1 VAADSQ
7 QAICHGAAGPGKA
20 AREKSGWG
28 DRGVAG
34 CDAVGAKFVLNDCV
48 AWAVRRLVRLG
59 LGIYFRRI
67 ERFRADRVPATGPIL
82 FASNHP
88 GSITDAFLIG
98 TALRRRVGFVG
109 TVQLFRWRPL
119 GWLLRRCGIIP
130 VNRMK
135 DDPRAMRT
143 VLETFEACYRELE
156 QGGAVGIFPEGVTY
170 NDGQLRPM
178 KSGTARMALE
188 LEQRHGGQL
197 GLCVVPVG
205 ISYSGKQRYRSE
217 VLLQFGEPI
226 RVSEW
231 LSDGPENRKAAI
243 QRFSKVIEERIQ
255 ALILH
260 LPGLAEA
267 RLVKGVAELYLDRN
281 RSEGP
286 RGWTQAEEL
295 SRNQRIAALVRH
307 YQQTQPGRVM
317 AFATRLDR
325 YHRHLKQLRLPDPA
339 ARKLSET
346 GYRSG
351 FRRLLRLTLALL
363 GLPVAVYGWIH
374 RLPPALFVDWAV
386 RRFTIKGARK
396 AQTPHV
402 TILAGIVG
410 FGAAYGMYVGLA
422 QWIWGWPVSGLYAL
436 SLPVAG
442 LFAHA
447 YTRQAAH
454 YPEGIRALIL
464 RIRAPWKVKRLLRE
478 RELLIAEV
486 ERARAESMAA
496 E

>member
-1 VAADSQ
+1 M
-7 QAICHGAAGPGKA
+7 
-20 AREKSGWG
+20 AR
-28 DRGVAG
+28 
-34 CDAVGAKFVLNDCV
+34 CDAVGAKSVLNDWV
-48 AWAVRRLVRLG
+48 AGAVRRLVRFG
-59 LGIYFRRI
+59 LSIYFRRI
-67 ERFRADRVPATGPIL
+67 ERFQVERVPATGPVL

-98 TALRRRVGFVG
+98 TALRRRVSFVG
-109 TVQLFRWRPL
+109 TVLLFRWRPL
-119 GWLLRRCGIIP
+119 GWLLRVCGIIP

-156 QGGAVGIFPEGVTY
+156 RGGAVGIFPEGVTY
-170 NDGQLRPM
+170 NDALMRPM

-231 LSDGPENRKAAI
+231 LSDGAENRKAAI
-243 QRFSKVIEERIQ
+243 QRFSKAIEERIQ

-267 RLVKGVAELYLDRN
+267 RLVKAVAALYRDRV
-281 RSEGP
+281 RSEEP
-286 RGWTQAEEL
+286 RSWTQSEEL
-295 SRNQRIAALVRH
+295 SMNQRIAALVKH
-307 YQQTQPGRVM
+307 YQQAQPERVM
-317 AFATRLDR
+317 AFAARLDR
-325 YHRHLKQLRLPDPA
+325 YQRHLKQLRLPDPV
-339 ARKLSET
+339 ARKLSEA

-351 FRRLLRLTLALL
+351 LGRLLRLTLAVL
-363 GLPVAVYGWIH
+363 GFPVALYGWIH

-402 TILAGIVG
+402 TLLAGVLG
-410 FGAAYGMYVGLA
+410 FGAAYGIYVGLA

-436 SLPVAG
+436 SLPLAG
-442 LFAHA
+442 LFAHG

-454 YPEGIRALIL
+454 YPERIRALIL
-464 RIRAPWKVKRLLRE
+464 SIRAPWKVRRLLRE
-478 RELLIAEV
+478 RELLIAEI
-486 ERARAESMAA
+486 ERARAESMAV